1 MVAKRVIS
9 GSLLIAVILL
19 LRQPLKSKLPKR
31 TFCIM
36 WWIALFHL
44 LSPKLFF
51 SPVSIFALRKG
62 GGTAVFSGAVDPVY
76 EGASVM
82 QAVLPEIPS
91 VASHSVADIM
101 EAVWLVGA
109 LLCIAIFAGTYLAWT
124 LRFRRAGKFIHPDIE
139 SLIPGGILRCVSVRQ
154 SGMIS
159 TPVTYGLLRPVI
171 LIPEGMEEDSDTL
184 SYVFAHE
191 IQHIRKGDLWLK
203 LFLAAAASCYWF
215 LPPVWLMYAAASRDI
230 ELACDEAVLSRLG
243 LAHRRGYAM
252 ALIRMEENKRRW
264 SPLVEGF
271 SNSGMEER
279 ITAIMNKKNYPFAVL
294 AASVAAVL
302 CVTFVFAASA
312 EKPEDDVEGPVQQAF
327 EQASEAADIEK
338 ETDEKLPQA
347 SDDAPEAVESE
358 DPEVVYWPS
367 VFSRTVTNR
376 FGMRTHPITGEER
389 FHDHINI
396 RGDKEVVAAME
407 GKVMEVYYDKVYGN
421 VVKIDHGNNYVTA
434 YGHLAEVEAW
444 VGRYMEGG
452 WVVGTAGATG
462 QATGVNL
469 AFWVYYNGEPVDPMS
484 LYGNALN
491 ITFE

>member
-1 MVAKRVIS
+1 MVAERIIS
-9 GSLLIAVILL
+9 GSLLIMVILL
-19 LRQPLKSKLPKR
+19 VRQIMKGKLPKR

-62 GGTAVFSGAVDPVY
+62 GGAAVFSGAVDPVY

-82 QAVLPEIPS
+82 HAVLPEIPPETS
-91 VASHSVADIM
+91 YSMDNIM
-101 EAVWLVGA
+101 EVVWLAGV
-109 LLCIAIFAGTYLAWT
+109 LMCIAVFVVTYIAWT
-124 LRFRRAGKFIHPDIE
+124 IRFQRAGKFIHPDIE

-154 SGMIS
+154 SGMIN

-243 LAHRRGYAM
+243 LEHRRGYAM

-294 AASVAAVL
+294 AASVAVVM
-302 CVTFVFAASA
+302 CITFVFAASA
-312 EKPEDDVEGPVQQAF
+312 EKPEDDIEGPVQQAF
-327 EQASEAADIEK
+327 EQVSEAADSERETEEK
-338 ETDEKLPQA
+338 PEQAATEADENE
-347 SDDAPEAVESE
+347 DAN
-358 DPEVVYWPS
+358 VVYWPS

-396 RGDKEVVAAME
+396 RGDKEVIAAME

-444 VGRYMEGG
+444 VGRYMKGG
-452 WVVGTAGATG
+452 EVIGTAGATG